1 MMKLSDATKKYI
13 FTTKI
18 ELDSEGNYVTLREP
32 TMQQFSQ
39 LSDDEKDNK
48 KNLKALSDMLPS
60 CVVDS
65 SFTDEDGETPA
76 TGELIAKMLKDSSS
90 LEAEVLN
97 IWAGSIPFGSR
108 LKKGK
113 K

>member
-1 MMKLSDATKKYI
+1 MMKLSEATKKYV

-18 ELDSEGNYVTLREP
+18 ELDDDGNYIVLREP
-32 TMQQFSQ
+32 TMQQFGQ
-39 LSDDEKDNK
+39 MDDKENK
-48 KNLKALSDMLPS
+48 KNLKLLSDFLPS
-60 CVVDS
+60 CIIDS
-65 SFTDEDGETPA
+65 SITGEDGVTAA
-76 TGELIAKMLKDSSS
+76 TGEQVAKMLKDSSS